1 MEEVN
6 NMDINISAQEKT
18 RRKQIAES
26 ARMMILKNLK
36 VEDSDET
43 SLAMNW
49 NGFYLQI
56 SFSFL
61 HPLMVIYLARALE
74 KPETAKRGHTLNEL
88 NLKSV
93 LGSHAVNNQIGC
105 YSYRAAQWLDSELTK
120 QRFMELLE
128 RCTEEAAR
136 GYAKLAG

>member
-1 MEEVN
+1 
-6 NMDINISAQEKT
+6 MDIRISAQEKA
-18 RRKQIAES
+18 RRKTMAEG
-26 ARMMILKNLK
+26 ARRMIMENLT

-43 SLAMNW
+43 SLTVNW
-49 NGFYLQI
+49 DGFYLQI

-61 HPLMVIYLARALE
+61 HPLMVIYLAHSLT
-74 KPETAKRGHTLNEL
+74 KPDTAKRKNTLNDL

-93 LGSHAVNNQIGC
+93 LGSHAVNDQVGC

-120 QRFMELLE
+120 QRFLEMLE

-136 GYAKLAG
+136 GYAQLAS